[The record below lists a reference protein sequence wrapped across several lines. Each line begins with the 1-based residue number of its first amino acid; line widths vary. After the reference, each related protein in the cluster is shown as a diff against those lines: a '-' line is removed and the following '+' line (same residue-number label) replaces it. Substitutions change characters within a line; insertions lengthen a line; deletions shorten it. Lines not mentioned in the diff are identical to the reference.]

1 MDDGGAVMKE
11 KEQSEWLSWLK
22 ALIIALFLVWL
33 IRTFLIIPIEVD
45 GPSMEPTLHNGDYM
59 IAEKISYRFS
69 SPQRFDIVIF
79 HATEDKDYI
88 KRIIGLP
95 GEVVEYKDD
104 KLYINDQFIEEPYLA
119 EHLAQL
125 QSDTLYTVDFNLT
138 EDIIGQHQTIPEG
151 YYLVLGDNR
160 SNSTDSRSDLVGLVS
175 EDDIIGQARF
185 IYWPFKRIGL
195 VN

>member
-1 MDDGGAVMKE
+1 MKE